1 VQLLKDFCLPAVLEL
16 WGASLF
22 KQVLPLDCEIFM
34 KFNRTVHS
42 FHIILNGGIFQDL
55 GVVSKVF
62 EVTEAVRVAAD
73 FLLLVHVP
81 LIVVFLIKNE
91 FVDRNRPVL
100 VVFLESQL
108 ENVWLLF
115 TEILGLQWLVCLDP
129 LHHLGPHFVEVLV
142 GNFF

>member
-1 VQLLKDFCLPAVLEL
+1 MLEL

-62 EVTEAVRVAAD
+62 EVTEAVWVAAD

-81 LIVVFLIKNE
+81 LIVVILIKNE
-91 FVDRNRPVL
+91 FVNRNRPVL
-100 VVFLESQL
+100 VIFLESHL
-108 ENVWLLF
+108 EDVWLLF
-115 TEILGLQWLVCLDP
+115 TEILGLQRPVCLDSF
-129 LHHLGPHFVEVLV
+129 HHLGPHFVEVLI
-142 GNFF
+142 GNLF